1 MIQCVGLQIGTKRRF
16 ANAGGCA
23 EKQVKTEK
31 KSTARG
37 GLNNETDYSV
47 KQ

>member
-1 MIQCVGLQIGTKRRF
+1 MTET
-16 ANAGGCA
+16 AEGCA
-23 EKQVKTEK
+23 KKISEKK